1 MLVLAT
7 SPPMSAISIR
17 AAIIST
23 KRPGSRRL
31 TQSIT
36 RRTTRRASC
45 CRSSTDGA
53 AGDGCPVGVPGDPDP
68 VARGSGRHNKG
79 SPYSGGRR
87 LFRLVTAAI
96 DYTPLMPTVSF
107 TDSTSRLLTITLDLK
122 RALKGKSVS
131 VHVVIGERSL

>member
-1 MLVLAT
+1 MFGLGTVSGWMVFLAT

-45 CRSSTDGA
+45 CRSSTYGA
-53 AGDGCPVGVPGDPDP
+53 AGDGCPVGDRKSVVWGTSASVRVDI
-68 VARGSGRHNKG
+68 
-79 SPYSGGRR
+79 GGRR
-87 LFRLVTAAI
+87 VIKKKYQSIKDAYVNNHKKTKTHTYK
-96 DYTPLMPTVSF
+96 DVK
-107 TDSTSRLLTITLDLK
+107 TDNT
-122 RALKGKSVS
+122 
-131 VHVVIGERSL
+131 